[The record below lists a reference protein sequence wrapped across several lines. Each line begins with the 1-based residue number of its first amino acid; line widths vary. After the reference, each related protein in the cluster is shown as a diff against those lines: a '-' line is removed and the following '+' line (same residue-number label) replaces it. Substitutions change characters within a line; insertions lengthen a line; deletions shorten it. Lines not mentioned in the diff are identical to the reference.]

1 MNRPFALAALSAALL
16 LPLATHA
23 SPKHW
28 SVQVAVPGLTI
39 AYGHPG
45 FGIAAPAYPA
55 VPTYVPAHAYAPV
68 HGHAPAPAYPPHLIY
83 PVAVPY
89 HRTGPAL
96 IHVPYRGGHHHRHR
110 WHEHHGHGHWR

>member
-16 LPLATHA
+16 SPLATHA

-28 SVQVAVPGLTI
+28 AVQVAVPGLTI

-45 FGIAAPAYPA
+45 FGVAVPAYPA
-55 VPTYVPAHAYAPV
+55 APVYAPAYTYAPV
-68 HGHAPAPAYPPHLIY
+68 YGYAPAPVYRPPVTY

-89 HRTGPAL
+89 YPPAPT
-96 IHVPYRGGHHHRHR
+96 VVYEGYRGGYHHRHR
-110 WHEHHGHGHWR
+110 WHEHHGHWR